1 MKDSRNEN
9 VFGKTVYSYSRRQAI
24 GDGVLVD
31 LTVLEITRQHWK
43 LQLCCT
49 DNVWAIIQ
57 DAVTN
62 HGKDLI
68 GILHDLYCLAKLG
81 IKPSTTGQDRV
92 YFRATVGVR
101 THDFVLAF
109 GPGDTAMP
117 VLTLM
122 LPSDD

>member
-1 MKDSRNEN
+1 MKDNRNES
-9 VFGKTVYSYSRRQAI
+9 VFGETVYSYTRSQAVE
-24 GDGVLVD
+24 DGVLID

-49 DNVWAIIQ
+49 DSVWAIIT
-57 DAVTN
+57 DATEH

-68 GILHDLYCLAKLG
+68 GILHDLYTVAKFG
-81 IKPSTTGQDRV
+81 IKPATSQDRI
-92 YFRATVGVR
+92 YFKATVGVR
-101 THDFVLAF
+101 THDFVLAC